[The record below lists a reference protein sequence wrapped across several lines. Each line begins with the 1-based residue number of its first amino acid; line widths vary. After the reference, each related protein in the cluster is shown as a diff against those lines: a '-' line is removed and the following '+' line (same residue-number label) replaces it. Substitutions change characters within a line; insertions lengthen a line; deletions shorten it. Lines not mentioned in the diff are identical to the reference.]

1 MRDRYGKE
9 AAWEF
14 RMKPPAPEIIDMD
27 VEKLEALLRRAEDA
41 SLPAEDVQ
49 TIRTLCQSYLYLTN
63 LIDQK
68 STTIARLRNLLF
80 GAQTEKTA
88 AVLGRSGDAAESDQS
103 GGAPPAGGTA
113 AEGKGK
119 TAADQSTPTKQGLS
133 SRRPGHGR
141 NGEEDYPGAPRVAV
155 PHESLQAGDACPE
168 CPNGT
173 LYAYPAGVL
182 IRFAGQPLVQA
193 TIYELQKLRCHLC
206 GKVYTAE
213 PPAGVGSA
221 KYDATVVSMIGLL
234 KYGTGVPFYRFDTL
248 QQSLGVPLPASTQWD
263 IVSGALE
270 QFTPVHQE
278 LIRQAACGEVLH
290 NDDTTVKI
298 LELMGE
304 ARAET
309 LAASA
314 EPGTEQPG
322 PERTGLFTSGV
333 VATCGGPRI
342 ALFFSGRKHAGE
354 NLQDVLRRR
363 AMDLPPPIQMCDA
376 LSRNMPKALQTILAN
391 CLAHARR
398 QFVDVHD
405 RFPDECG
412 YVLEA
417 FEAVYRHDALARE
430 QGLTADERLALHQVE
445 SGPVMER
452 LHAWLKRQFDERL
465 VEPNSALGAAINYL
479 RKHWEKLTLFLRVAG
494 APLDNNLC
502 ERALKKAIL
511 HRKNSLFY
519 KTRNGAAAGDLYM
532 SLIYTCQLCGA
543 NPFEYLTE
551 LQRHAQEVAAAP
563 AAWLP
568 WNYRANLPAAA

>member
-1 MRDRYGKE
+1 MT
-9 AAWEF
+9 
-14 RMKPPAPEIIDMD
+14 PPAPEIIELD
-27 VEKLEALLRRAEDA
+27 VARLEALLRRAEDA
-41 SLPAEDVQ
+41 SLPAEDLQ
-49 TIRTLCQSYLYLTN
+49 MIRTICESYLYLTD

-68 STTIARLRNLLF
+68 STTIARLRKLLF
-80 GAQTEKTA
+80 GSRTEKTA
-88 AVLGRSGDAAESDQS
+88 AVTGRGGDTAASGPSGAA
-103 GGAPPAGGTA
+103 GA
-113 AEGKGK
+113 AEGEQPPPSGVEGSSAEGQNAEGQN
-119 TAADQSTPTKQGLS
+119 AAAEQPSS

-141 NGEEDYPGAPRVAV
+141 NGAEDYPGAQRVV
-155 PHESLQAGDACPE
+155 VSHESLQPGDTCPE
-168 CPNGT
+168 CPKGT

-182 IRFAGQPLVQA
+182 IRFAGRPPLQA

-213 PPAGVGSA
+213 PPAGVGRE
-221 KYDATVVSMIGLL
+221 KYDATVVSMVGLL
-234 KYGTGVPFYRFDTL
+234 KYGMGVPFHRLDML
-248 QQSLGVPLPASTQWD
+248 QQSLQVPLPASTQWE

-270 QFTPVHQE
+270 LFTPVHQE

-304 ARAET
+304 RALAPAET
-309 LAASA
+309 ADSTETSGQAA
-314 EPGTEQPG
+314 E
-322 PERTGLFTSGV
+322 ERTGLFTSGV
-333 VATCGGPRI
+333 VATCGGQRI
-342 ALFFSGRKHAGE
+342 ALFFSGRQHAGE

-376 LSRNMPKALQTILAN
+376 LSRNMPRALQTIVAN

-405 RFPDECG
+405 RFPIECG

-417 FEAVYRHDALARE
+417 FEAVYGHDALARE
-430 QGLTADERLALHQVE
+430 RGLTIDERLALHQAE

-465 VEPNSALGAAINYL
+465 VEPNSALGAAIDYL

-519 KTRNGAAAGDLYM
+519 KTRNGAAVGDLYM
-532 SLIYTCQLCGA
+532 SLLYTCQLCGA

-551 LQRHAQEVAAAP
+551 LQRHADEVAAAP

-568 WNYRANLPAAA
+568 WNYRANLLPV